1 MTMLAGAFSRHPG
14 RPIPERTRE
23 ALRRA
28 ISRDADDE
36 RIVFSDDRV
45 FLVKIDIGAY
55 LEPGHRLD
63 QPDGVSMLAGEPLL
77 ARATDVSWQ
86 TRGEDLARIHLG
98 LNCHD
103 LSPLRDARGVFSVV
117 HYDPLVPRLT
127 LLGDKLGMRP
137 LYYFVDDERV
147 IFASALRVL
156 EQVDEIHK
164 SMDLRGATEMAVF
177 RHCIGSRTPYAGISR
192 LRAAEILE
200 VSASAVASSRYWRW
214 DRVRPSRQPEAEL
227 LSEAYRRFTTAI
239 GRRLRDDTET
249 FAFLSGGLDTR
260 CITAALRD
268 RKVRVH
274 TVNLARAGTQD
285 QVFAAWFAER
295 AGTNHE
301 EFTPAVDVAD
311 SSDWMPN
318 AVDLW
323 ATAKRQRRQPP
334 VERPGL
340 MWSGAGGSSVVGQP
354 GAFRRPVVELL
365 RAGNL
370 EGAAE
375 EYCRHGG
382 FQLSTRLVRRELR
395 DLLHEIPKQ
404 SVLEELEDLG
414 CSDPGQSLYLFFLLS
429 ADRGGM
435 ADIVSKADLK
445 RIEYHLP
452 FLDSALVETMLELP
466 VDLGFGHAAYVKWL
480 QHFPPAVVSVPWQ
493 AYPDSVPCPIPAPP
507 GLPSQW
513 KPTHVVSRALHA
525 RRRKKLGE
533 TARALLR
540 STSFPGEILNRRNF
554 RLMTYAHRARLR
566 DYGYA
571 INIADLFQTYSSAS
585 GGRWSCG

>member
-1 MTMLAGAFSRHPG
+1 MTMLAGVFSRRPG
-14 RPIPERTRE
+14 RPIPEATRE
-23 ALRRA
+23 ALGRA
-28 ISRDADDE
+28 ISRDPDDE

-55 LEPGHRLD
+55 GEPGHRLD
-63 QPDGVSMLAGEPLL
+63 QPGSVSMLAGEPLL
-77 ARATDVSWQ
+77 AGATDVSWP
-86 TRGEDLARIHLG
+86 TRGEDLARIHRG

-103 LSPLRDARGVFSVV
+103 LSPLREAQGVFSVV
-117 HYDPLVPRLT
+117 HYDPVIPRLT
-127 LLGDKLGMRP
+127 LLVDKLGMRP
-137 LYYFVDDERV
+137 LYYLVDDERV

-164 SMDLRGATEMAVF
+164 RMDLRGVTEMAVF
-177 RHCIGSRTPYAGISR
+177 SHCIGSRTPYVDIAR

-214 DRVRPSRQPEAEL
+214 DRISPSRQPEAEL
-227 LSEAYRRFTTAI
+227 LSEAYRRFTAAI
-239 GRRLRDDTET
+239 GRRLRDDTAT

-268 RKVRVH
+268 RTVRVH

-285 QVFAAWFAER
+285 QVFAAWFAQC
-295 AGTNHE
+295 AGTIHE
-301 EFTPAVDVAD
+301 EFVSASDVAD
-311 SSDWMPN
+311 PVDWIPN

-323 ATAKRQRRQPP
+323 ATAKRQRLQPP

-340 MWSGAGGSSVVGQP
+340 VWSGAGGSSVVGQP
-354 GAFRRPVVELL
+354 GAYRRPIVELL
-365 RAGNL
+365 RAGKL
-370 EGAAE
+370 ERAAE
-375 EYCRHGG
+375 EYCRLEG
-382 FQLSTRLVRRELR
+382 FQLSPRLVRPELR
-395 DLLHEIPKQ
+395 ALLHEIPKQ
-404 SVLEELEDLG
+404 AVLKEIADLG
-414 CSDPGQSLYLFFLLS
+414 CSDPGQSLYLFYLLN

-435 ADIVSKADLK
+435 ADIVAKADVK

-452 FLDSALVETMLELP
+452 FLDSALVETMLKLP
-466 VDLGFGHAAYVKWL
+466 VDLCFGHAAYVKWL
-480 QHFPPAVVSVPWQ
+480 QHFPPAVLSVPWQ
-493 AYPDSVPCPIPAPP
+493 AYPDSVPCPVPAPP

-513 KPTHVVSRALHA
+513 EQNHLISRDLQA

-533 TARALLR
+533 IARGLLR
-540 STSFPGEILNRRNF
+540 STSFPGQILNRRNF
-554 RLMTYAHRARLR
+554 RLMAYAHRAGLR

-571 INIADLFQTYSSAS
+571 IKVADIYDTYCSAS